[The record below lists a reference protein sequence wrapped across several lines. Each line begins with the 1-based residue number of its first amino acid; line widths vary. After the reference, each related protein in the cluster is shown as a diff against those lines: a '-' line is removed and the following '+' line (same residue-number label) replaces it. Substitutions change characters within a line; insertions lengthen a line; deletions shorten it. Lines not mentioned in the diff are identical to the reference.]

1 MDRATAMLD
10 EAWAAHYSTTAA
22 LIPAGKIQRKI
33 GDKLL
38 PDWDDLE
45 RLVNKPNEL
54 PWVRLFDGAL
64 ATEDEHFLRSPFY
77 EIADA
82 FEPWDGYSRN
92 FTPQPAT
99 DVRLPGADDIGE
111 VVWEMYRGV
120 RKVGIEQ
127 LTRAVND
134 NLQAREESKSMAM
147 RSLHVFR
154 RALPGAGRGG
164 RRERRRLGLPAHQG
178 AARAALPQPA
188 HVAGRDPAGGV
199 RRGPRRRRC
208 RTSTTSRSR
217 RHRPAAGRPRL
228 ARPSCARPPAS
239 RPAWSRGIVTTI
251 EQAAAGVDHDEP
263 VILVCESA
271 DSCIQTLLPGSAGL
285 ITLRGSMLS
294 HISTLAREY
303 GIPAVVNH
311 PLAETL
317 KAGQQVLLNGNTGEV
332 EVLA

>member
-1 MDRATAMLD
+1 M
-10 EAWAAHYSTTAA
+10 
-22 LIPAGKIQRKI
+22 
-33 GDKLL
+33 
-38 PDWDDLE
+38 
-45 RLVNKPNEL
+45 
-54 PWVRLFDGAL
+54 RLFDGAL

-77 EIADA
+77 EIADG
-82 FEPWDGYSRN
+82 FQPWNDFSRN

-99 DVRLPGADDIGE
+99 DMRMPPRDDIGE

-154 RALPGAGRGG
+154 RALPALAEQAGVTGDDWAYLRIKELLEPRFRNQLTSLAETRRAECAEALQEEMPDEYNVPLPATNG
-164 RRERRRLGLPAHQG
+164 RRPA
-178 AARAALPQPA
+178 P
-188 HVAGRDPAGGV
+188 
-199 RRGPRRRRC
+199 
-208 RTSTTSRSR
+208 T
-217 RHRPAAGRPRL
+217 
-228 ARPSCARPPAS
+228 RPPQLRTPTGVS
-239 RPAWSRGIVTTI
+239 PGLVSGIVTTI